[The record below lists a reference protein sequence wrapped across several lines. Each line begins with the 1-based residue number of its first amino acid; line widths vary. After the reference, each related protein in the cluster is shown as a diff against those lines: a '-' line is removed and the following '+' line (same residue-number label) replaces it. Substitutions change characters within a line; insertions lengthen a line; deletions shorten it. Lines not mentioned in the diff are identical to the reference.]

1 MPPTQIWQS
10 EPVTA
15 NGVDLSKKRPRTALL
30 LGLLVM
36 ASALRLANAA
46 YRFLNADE
54 ALHYL
59 LSVQSSLAAAYKAS
73 LTTVHPPLLIL
84 FLHGWGAIGHS
95 EFFLRLPSI
104 VAGILFCWV
113 MFCWLRRLTDST
125 TALIGFALLLFSPA
139 LIQVSSEV
147 RQYGF
152 LLLFCASCLYFLD
165 RSIEEGS
172 IADMLF
178 SSPALYLA
186 LLTHYSSL
194 IFALTLGF
202 YGLWRLATVRPRIA
216 LWIVWIASQT
226 GALTLIAFLFISHIS
241 KLRATNAM
249 EGLVGTY
256 LRRSVP
262 LAGES
267 RLNFIARSS
276 LRLFHYFFSQG
287 AVGAVATALF
297 VVGVVLLIRDRRS
310 LASGRRPINYQLAFL
325 FVFPLVVNCILALF
339 RLYPYGGTRHNS
351 YLAIFTLP
359 AIAIPLAHW
368 HPSRR
373 WWKPAAI
380 AVVLLVC
387 NLFPSPQGEYIRMRD
402 QSRRLMA
409 KTIASLRSLPA
420 GSIIFTDD
428 QGALLLSYY
437 LCDDNKVAQIEQP
450 SFQPLFRAPCGNYS
464 VMSIDPNRWTFKPD
478 TFPATLGAVRQ
489 TFNLSPGTPLWFFQ
503 AGWYIDK
510 EFSLREELRQ
520 FGCSA
525 PQRFGNNILL
535 CQITL
540 PE

>member
-10 EPVTA
+10 EPLTT
-15 NGVDLSKKRPRTALL
+15 NGVDLAKERENMALL
-30 LGLLVM
+30 LGLLVLG
-36 ASALRLANAA
+36 SALRLANAA

-59 LSVQSSLAAAYKAS
+59 LSIQSSLAATYKAS
-73 LTTVHPPLLIL
+73 LTTVHPPLLIV
-84 FLHGWGAIGHS
+84 FLHYWGAIGHS
-95 EFFLRLPSI
+95 EFVLRLPSI
-104 VAGILFCWV
+104 VVGILFCWV
-113 MFCWLRRLTDST
+113 MFCWLSRVTDSA
-125 TALIGFALLLFSPA
+125 TAQIAFVLLLFSPA

-152 LLLFCASCLYFLD
+152 LLLFCAGCLYFLD
-165 RSIEEGS
+165 RAIEKDS
-172 IADMLF
+172 IAAMLF
-178 SSPALYLA
+178 SGAALDLG

-194 IFALTLGF
+194 IFAMALGF
-202 YGLWRLATVRPRIA
+202 YGLWRLATMRPRVP
-216 LWIVWIASQT
+216 LWIAWIAGQVS
-226 GALTLIAFLFISHIS
+226 ALALIAFLFATHIS
-241 KLRATNAM
+241 KLKAMNAM

-262 LAGES
+262 LPGES
-267 RLNFIARSS
+267 GLNFIARSS

-287 AVGAVATALF
+287 AVGAVAAAF
-297 VVGVVLLIRDRRS
+297 FIAGIVLLIRDRS
-310 LASGRRPINYQLAFL
+310 SGGSGRRPINYQLAFL
-325 FVFPLVVNCILALF
+325 FVFPLLMNCSLALF

-359 AIAIPLAHW
+359 AIAIPLARW
-368 HPSRR
+368 NPRRR

-380 AVVLLVC
+380 TIVLLVC
-387 NLFPSPQGEYIRMRD
+387 NLFPSPQGEYIRIRD
-402 QSRRLMA
+402 QSRRLMR
-409 KTIASLRSLPA
+409 KTVASLHSLPA
-420 GSIIFTDD
+420 GSTIFTDD

-437 LCDDNKVAQIEQP
+437 LCDNNKVAQIEQP

-478 TFPATLGAVRQ
+478 TFPATLTAVRQ
-489 TFNLSPGTPLWFFQ
+489 TFSLSPGTPLWFFQ

-510 EFSLREELRQ
+510 EFSLRDELKQ

-525 PQRFGNNILL
+525 PQRFGTNIFL

-540 PE
+540 PQ